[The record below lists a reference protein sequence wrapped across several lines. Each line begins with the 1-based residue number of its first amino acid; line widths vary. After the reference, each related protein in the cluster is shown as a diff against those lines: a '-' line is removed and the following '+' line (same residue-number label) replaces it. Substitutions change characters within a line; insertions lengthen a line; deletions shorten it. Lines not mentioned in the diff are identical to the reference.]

1 MEQKIFTSAHE
12 ISPVTMAIIA
22 SRDKD
27 GRLISYILDET
38 AEYVSHLSP
47 SKLIDNACMFFGS
60 SLKGR
65 QEGSRVIS
73 GLTHKV
79 PISIDPASGMYFLPT
94 YSPTSPKC
102 SWLSHSHIGDVI
114 QLDEGNAEVLFI
126 NGKTITLDVSY
137 GSLTNQVRRTAQFR
151 YKLNNRLHHI
161 GKGMI
166 AENPNPF
173 DVINTFKNERD

>member
-1 MEQKIFTSAHE
+1 MNAKIFTSSHE
-12 ISPVTMAIIA
+12 ISPLTMAIIA
-22 SRDKD
+22 SRDKE
-27 GRLISYILDET
+27 GRLISYILDES
-38 AEYVSHLSP
+38 AEYVSDKSP
-47 SKLIDNACMFFGS
+47 SKLIDEACMFFGS

-73 GLTHKV
+73 GFTHKV
-79 PISIDPASGMYFLPT
+79 PVSIDPASGMYFLPT

-102 SWLSHSHIGDVI
+102 SWLSHSHVDDVI
-114 QLDEGNAEVLFI
+114 PLTEGDTEVLFI

-151 YKLNNRLHHI
+151 YRLNSRLHYM

-166 AENPNPF
+166 AETPNPF
-173 DVINTFKNERD
+173 DAPNIFKNERD